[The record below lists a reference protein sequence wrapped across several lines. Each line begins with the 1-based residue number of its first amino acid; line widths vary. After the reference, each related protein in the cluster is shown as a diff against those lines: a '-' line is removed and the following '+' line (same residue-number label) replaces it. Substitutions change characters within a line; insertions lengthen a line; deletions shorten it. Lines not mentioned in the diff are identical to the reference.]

1 MIPAVQDWSGAILT
15 SLAGAM
21 TVFFAAIPKILAFA
35 VILVVGWFVAGLIA
49 KLVAGVL
56 RRVRFDE
63 LAARS
68 GFGGFVQNIG
78 VDTDPAG
85 FLANV
90 AKWFIRL
97 IVLVVA
103 FDALGLPAVSQVLQ
117 QLLLWLPN
125 LAVGLVVLV
134 IGGLLANAAAG
145 LVRGATTSAGFSNPN
160 LIGNVARAAIWV
172 FAIIVAVNQ
181 IGVADELVNTL
192 FMGAIALAV
201 IALGLAFGLGGREV
215 AAKMVQRWYEKG
227 KEGTAKMQH
236 AAETASAATERR
248 MQAERRIGQSGAAA
262 AAAQGERRTGTDRRS
277 VPWSGPAP
285 SPV

>member
-1 MIPAVQDWSGAILT
+1 MFPAVSDWGEAILT
-15 SLAGAM
+15 SLTGAM
-21 TVFFAAIPKILAFA
+21 MMFFAAIPKVLAFA

-49 KLVAGVL
+49 RLVAGIL
-56 RRVRFDE
+56 RRVRFNE

-68 GFGGFVQNIG
+68 GFSGFVENIG
-78 VDTDPAG
+78 VHNDSAG

-103 FDALGLPAVSQVLQ
+103 FDALGLPAVSDVLR

-145 LVRGATTSAGFSNPN
+145 VVRGATSTAGLRHPE
-160 LIGNVARAAIWV
+160 LIANVARGAVWI

-181 IGVADELVNTL
+181 LGIAQTLVNTL
-192 FMGAIALAV
+192 FMGAVALAV
-201 IALGLAFGLGGREV
+201 IALGLAFGLGGRDV
-215 AAKMVQRWYEKG
+215 AARLLDKWYAEA
-227 KEGTAKMQH
+227 EAKAPKLAE
-236 AAETASAATERR
+236 AADNAKR
-248 MQAERRIGQSGAAA
+248 QAEEKRSFVGGGA
-262 AAAQGERRTGTDRRS
+262 
-277 VPWSGPAP
+277 PARGY
-285 SPV
+285 SKEE